1 MLYLCDLI
9 FTFSNI
15 FTIVKTEALAI
26 VHFLEHLLFLVEENK

>member
-15 FTIVKTEALAI
+15 FTIVKTEALVI
-26 VHFLEHLLFLVEENK
+26 VYFLEHLLFLVEESK